1 MATLKAVEW
10 WCSECGQ
17 AHVRIV
23 KKCSRCKVAFTAEA
37 LKPSHNSDYATA
49 LRVWREWDEMPF
61 DGWPEDIPDF
71 DEYCKERLNSEE
83 PNCA

>member
-1 MATLKAVEW
+1 MAHKKYRCHLVSNVT
-10 WCSECGQ
+10 CRYDQPCCECEF
-17 AHVRIV
+17 AP
-23 KKCSRCKVAFTAEA
+23 KLAEA
-37 LKPSHNSDYATA
+37 APSASTNSDYATA